1 MSSPQVAP
9 SRRLRWLLLLVLAGC
24 RHTFPAEYG
33 LDDLAADSAKWPGDA
48 LVHYLSRPGADAG
61 QACHAA
67 RLARR
72 DDELTRPF
80 LAALSGRGISPK
92 TWVTCA
98 STLLTTL
105 DATEREGLLSE
116 LAARVPDLASSP
128 ASVQLVHRALSARPR
143 GASQAA
149 SALLRTLRKPKLLD
163 LEVFD
168 ELRVTL
174 ALDEGEWGGQQLTEA
189 LVAQLADEPLL
200 RRIEARVPDETV
212 RLAAR
217 RRVVQLHL
225 AASTV
230 REVRERAAEVEA
242 KVFAT
247 GRWAQP
253 VKSLARPAPQP
264 PLTLKTPLRGSQDI
278 ARQLVRLS
286 TREDEDPAPPDLD
299 VTPVLRFHVGWSQP
313 LGLCAPREALDV
325 TPCIDASEVQLGTG
339 FATLDGNGVLHF
351 PPKLTMGDAVE
362 LTRKGLGIV
371 VPVQLEGQLSQVLQV
386 PLQMLAPSPFFF
398 EGSPSSRGPAVNV
411 VVVPSAQGLLFE
423 AVDDTGARRQLVL
436 PRGPTSFELGSMG
449 GRGKQG
455 TPGSRGANGSRG
467 TNGMSASCPSMPGGT
482 GGPGGNGSPGGPGG
496 NGGPGGDGGP
506 VKVEV
511 VCGKDCDDTPLV
523 HAVIRSRGGPG
534 GEGGPGGAGGSGGDG
549 GSGGSGTSC
558 YSNGKTSSVSGGS
571 SGSRGSNGAAG
582 PAGQRGAPGLDGAV
596 QVFVR

>member
-1 MSSPQVAP
+1 LPAVWLVA
-9 SRRLRWLLLLVLAGC
+9 SGC
-24 RHTFPAEYG
+24 RHTFPTEYG

-48 LVHYLSRPGADAG
+48 LVHYLSRPDADAAQG
-61 QACHAA
+61 CQAG

-72 DDELTRPF
+72 DDELSGP
-80 LAALSGRGISPK
+80 LVAALSGRGVSPK
-92 TWVTCA
+92 NWVTCA
-98 STLLTTL
+98 STLLATL
-105 DATEREGLLSE
+105 EPFEREGLLTE
-116 LAARVPDLASSP
+116 LASRTPALANAPSS
-128 ASVQLVHRALSARPR
+128 VKLVHRAFSSRPR
-143 GASQAA
+143 GESQAA
-149 SALLRTLRKPKLLD
+149 ATLLRTLRKPDLLN

-168 ELRVTL
+168 ELRITL
-174 ALDEGEWGGQQLTEA
+174 ALDEGEWGGQRLTEA
-189 LVAQLADEPLL
+189 LVAQLSDEALL
-200 RRIEARVPDETV
+200 RRIEARVPDEAV

-230 REVRERAAEVEA
+230 REVKERAAEVEA
-242 KVFAT
+242 KVLAT

-253 VKSLARPAPQP
+253 VKTLSRPAPQP
-264 PLTLKTPLRGSQDI
+264 PLTLKTALRGSQDI

-286 TREDEDPAPPDLD
+286 TREDDDPAPPAID

-325 TPCIDASEVQLGTG
+325 TPCIDPTEVQLGTG
-339 FATLDGNGVLHF
+339 FATLDMTGMLQF
-351 PPKLTMGDAVE
+351 PRKLTMGDAVE

-386 PLQMLAPSPFFF
+386 PLTMLAPSPFFF
-398 EGSPSSRGPAVNV
+398 EGPPSSRGPAVNV
-411 VVVPSAQGLLFE
+411 VVVPSTQGLLLE

-436 PRGPTSFELGSMG
+436 PRGPTAFELGSIG

-455 TPGSRGANGSRG
+455 SPGSRGANGSRG
-467 TNGMSASCPSMPGGT
+467 TNGMSASCPSMSGGN
-482 GGPGGNGSPGGPGG
+482 GGPGSSGSPGGQGG

-558 YSNGKTSSVSGGS
+558 YSNGKTSSLSGGS
-571 SGSRGSNGAAG
+571 SGSRGSNGATG
-582 PAGQRGAPGLDGAV
+582 PSGQRGAPGLDGTV